1 MLPKEILQ
9 KIRRI
14 EIQTRNL
21 VNDVFSGEYHSV
33 FRGRGME
40 FSEVR
45 EYQPGDS
52 IRTIDWNVTAR
63 TGHPFVKKYVEE
75 RELTVI
81 LMVDASSSGEFGTCR
96 KTKREISAEISALL
110 AFSAIKNNDR
120 VGLIIFTDQVEKFVP
135 PKKGSKHVLRVI
147 RELLYFRPRGRGTDI
162 AAALDY
168 LNRLTRRKAVVFL
181 ISDFLCSGYER
192 ALRVTNKRHDLVAI
206 SITDPREQT
215 LPNVGF
221 VELEDAETGE
231 RILRDTADRSFRQS
245 FTESNARL
253 NRERARQFAAMNVDA
268 VNISLDMTEDPYLL
282 PLMQFFKMRA
292 KKFR

>member
-21 VNDVFSGEYHSV
+21 VNDIFSGEYHSV

-147 RELLYFRPRGRGTDI
+147 RELLYFRPHGRGTDI

-231 RILRDTADRSFRQS
+231 RILRDTSDRSFRQS

-253 NRERARQFAAMNVDA
+253 NRERTRQFAAMNVDA